1 MAELTQLASTPP
13 QRHPA
18 RTPPGRAT
26 SSAATSHATTRTP
39 MVFSLFG
46 PTLVNLVAFLY
57 PAYCAHKALAASK
70 GKEEKTADVRKWLC
84 YFTTIA
90 LVSQV
95 EFVTSWLPGYYLFKF
110 VGVLYLV
117 LPQFNGIETV
127 YTKFVEPFL
136 VQHEKTI
143 DDVLEKARA
152 AGAEKM
158 TELSAKVMSAVASTA
173 KMGLAADAAAPAA
186 APAAAEG
193 KKDE

>member
-1 MAELTQLASTPP
+1 MADELARSSRVE
-13 QRHPA
+13 RHNGIQPEPT
-18 RTPPGRAT
+18 RPRHIKRR
-26 SSAATSHATTRTP
+26 SSGVPHRK

>member
-1 MAELTQLASTPP
+1 MAELTQLASTGGRTASATEFPAAPHQAPP
-13 QRHPA
+13 PH
-18 RTPPGRAT
+18 
-26 SSAATSHATTRTP
+26 AATRTP

-186 APAAAEG
+186 APAAAEA

>member
-1 MAELTQLASTPP
+1 MAELAQLAAAASHNGIR
-13 QRHPA
+13 QRI
-18 RTPPGRAT
+18 
-26 SSAATSHATTRTP
+26 SAAPHQSACDPHQTP
-39 MVFSLFG
+39 HCKMVFSLFG

-186 APAAAEG
+186 APAAAEA

>member
-1 MAELTQLASTPP
+1 
-13 QRHPA
+13 
-18 RTPPGRAT
+18 
-26 SSAATSHATTRTP
+26 

-143 DDVLEKARA
+143 DDGIVVV
-152 AGAEKM
+152 
-158 TELSAKVMSAVASTA
+158 T
-173 KMGLAADAAAPAA
+173 GLLCANFGRGVFDFLQIALM
-186 APAAAEG
+186 
-193 KKDE
+193 KLYL

>member
-1 MAELTQLASTPP
+1 MAELNAARVD
-13 QRHPA
+13 RHGNGIQPEPS
-18 RTPPGRAT
+18 RPRHIKRRHTH
-26 SSAATSHATTRTP
+26 AAARTP

-186 APAAAEG
+186 APAAAEA

>member
-1 MAELTQLASTPP
+1 MAELTQLARRPAP

-18 RTPPGRAT
+18 RTQPAAPHQAPPPH
-26 SSAATSHATTRTP
+26 AAARTP

>member
-1 MAELTQLASTPP
+1 M
-13 QRHPA
+13 
-18 RTPPGRAT
+18 
-26 SSAATSHATTRTP
+26 
-39 MVFSLFG
+39 
-46 PTLVNLVAFLY
+46 
-57 PAYCAHKALAASK
+57 
-70 GKEEKTADVRKWLC
+70 RKWLC

-173 KMGLAADAAAPAA
+173 TQSCIAKKSSGSPSRQWEYEASHPTVAGFHPASEPWRIGHWWWPGWTAAYSAGSTTRLSSRCVQTRAPALA
-186 APAAAEG
+186 IQ
-193 KKDE
+193 

>member
-1 MAELTQLASTPP
+1 MAELTQLASTAA
-13 QRHPA
+13 QRHP
-18 RTPPGRAT
+18 PQNSGRAT
-26 SSAATSHATTRTP
+26 SSAATAPPHASRW
-39 MVFSLFG
+39 FSLSA
-46 PTLVNLVAFLY
+46 PRSSTSSPSSTRRTA
-57 PAYCAHKALAASK
+57 PHKALAASK
-70 GKEEKTADVRKWLC
+70 GRRRKPRTWRKWLC

-143 DDVLEKARA
+143 DDVLEEGARGGRGEDD
-152 AGAEKM
+152 GAER
-158 TELSAKVMSAVASTA
+158 EGDVGRGVDGEN
-173 KMGLAADAAAPAA
+173 GLAADAAAPAA
-186 APAAAEG
+186 APAAAEA